1 MVTVEKTQKV
11 LEKHGPS
18 IAYSQSNLF
27 QLTMSGYHRI
37 AFTSLGV
44 FDPKIEEL
52 ASRAR
57 RDVKRGNV
65 SRNLHFYIHKKNM
78 TLPVATSSMVIPIKA
93 RVSRR
98 FAVARK
104 PWPVFHLSS
113 WIKTAMETKPFEGFF
128 LLAGMKLDKLA
139 QAEDAL
145 ELFWSRYKAVDPN
158 TPDYPRRTLPFYIHG
173 DEGRSQVKRPVL
185 IISFQ
190 GLMSWA
196 GSDKVNSYKTLLAN
210 NSNKL
215 CILFSTILGCQLHRM
230 VCLG

>member
-37 AFTSLGV
+37 VFTSLGV

-78 TLPVATSSMVIPIKA
+78 TLPVATSSVVIP
-93 RVSRR
+93 RR

>member
-1 MVTVEKTQKV
+1 M
-11 LEKHGPS
+11 
-18 IAYSQSNLF
+18 
-27 QLTMSGYHRI
+27 
-37 AFTSLGV
+37 
-44 FDPKIEEL
+44 
-52 ASRAR
+52 
-57 RDVKRGNV
+57 

-78 TLPVATSSMVIPIKA
+78 TLPVATSSVVIPIKA